1 MYRYGIVQIKVT
13 PERLEQ
19 VAKTVKNVRYTLEQI
34 HNGLYNQTEHI
45 AANWA
50 GATSQHFYQMFN
62 EAKPKLFTVLTE
74 FDKIADELERVA
86 KKFRM
91 ADAEY
96 DGNLVE
102 SEIIAN
108 TPSSE
113 NNNTSPGA
121 SSSKKDGENS
131 EKVTRDLVGELS
143 GEYDV
148 RRVIEGVD
156 PDTGEKLSWWERTGA
171 GVMVFAGLTPLGKG
185 IKVVKGAKKVA
196 DAVKNIDK
204 VKEAKALLKAKRQK
218 QIEINKKVGDDFE
231 REMLQTFKNEGST
244 EKVYTKQVTLQTAS
258 GVRTRVDIASK
269 NLETSEVH
277 LTELKSS
284 LTAPLTKNQK
294 LAFPEIE
301 KHGAIIKSR
310 NKPPFDYLEVIPP
323 TKVKVIRKE

>member
-1 MYRYGIVQIKVT
+1 MVQIKVT

-62 EAKPKLFTVLTE
+62 EAKPKMFTVLTE

-86 KKFRM
+86 EKFRM
-91 ADAEY
+91 ADTEY

-113 NNNTSPGA
+113 NNNTSPGV
-121 SSSKKDGENS
+121 SSSKKDGES
-131 EKVTRDLVGELS
+131 LEKVTRDLVGELS

-148 RRVIEGVD
+148 RRVIEGID

-171 GVMVFAGLTPLGKG
+171 GVMVFAGLTPVGKG
-185 IKVVKGAKKVA
+185 IKVVKGAKKVSNA
-196 DAVKNIDK
+196 IDAAATLEKQRK
-204 VKEAKALLKAKRQK
+204 TLKANSLAGK
-218 QIEINKKVGDDFE
+218 EYE
-231 REMLQTFKNEGST
+231 
-244 EKVYTKQVTLQTAS
+244 TKM
-258 GVRTRVDIASK
+258 
-269 NLETSEVH
+269 
-277 LTELKSS
+277 
-284 LTAPLTKNQK
+284 
-294 LAFPEIE
+294 F
-301 KHGAIIKSR
+301 
-310 NKPPFDYLEVIPP
+310 EVIKQQKPKSELNEQITVQ
-323 TKVKVIRKE
+323 TKSAYALV

>member
-1 MYRYGIVQIKVT
+1 MVQIKVT

-62 EAKPKLFTVLTE
+62 EAKPKMFTVLTE
-74 FDKIADELERVA
+74 FDKIATELERVA
-86 KKFRM
+86 EKFRT

-121 SSSKKDGENS
+121 SSSKKDDES
-131 EKVTRDLVGELS
+131 LEKVTRDLAGELS

-171 GVMVFAGLTPLGKG
+171 GVMVFAGLTPVGKG
-185 IKVVKGAKKVA
+185 IKVVKGAKKVSNA
-196 DAVKNIDK
+196 IDAAATLEKQRK
-204 VKEAKALLKAKRQK
+204 TLKANSLAGKEYETKMFEVIKQQK
-218 QIEINKKVGDDFE
+218 PKSELNEQITV
-231 REMLQTFKNEGST
+231 QTK
-244 EKVYTKQVTLQTAS
+244 S
-258 GVRTRVDIASK
+258 GVRTRIDIGGKDANGK
-269 NLETSEVH
+269 IDLV
-277 LTELKSS
+277 ELKSS
-284 LTAPLTKNQK
+284 PTAPLTKNQK
-294 LAFPEIE
+294 KAFPEIAE
-301 KHGAIIKSR
+301 SGAIVKSR
-310 NKPPFDYLEVIPP
+310 NKPPFEHLEEIPP
-323 TKVKVIRKE
+323 TKINVIRKEE

>member
-1 MYRYGIVQIKVT
+1 
-13 PERLEQ
+13 
-19 VAKTVKNVRYTLEQI
+19 
-34 HNGLYNQTEHI
+34 
-45 AANWA
+45 
-50 GATSQHFYQMFN
+50 
-62 EAKPKLFTVLTE
+62 
-74 FDKIADELERVA
+74 
-86 KKFRM
+86 
-91 ADAEY
+91 
-96 DGNLVE
+96 
-102 SEIIAN
+102 
-108 TPSSE
+108 
-113 NNNTSPGA
+113 
-121 SSSKKDGENS
+121 
-131 EKVTRDLVGELS
+131 
-143 GEYDV
+143 
-148 RRVIEGVD
+148 
-156 PDTGEKLSWWERTGA
+156 
-171 GVMVFAGLTPLGKG
+171 MVFAGLTPLGKG

-244 EKVYTKQVTLQTAS
+244 EKLYTKQVTLQTPS

-269 NLETSEVH
+269 DLETSEVH

-310 NKPPFDYLEVIPP
+310 NKPPFDYLGVIPP

>member
-1 MYRYGIVQIKVT
+1 
-13 PERLEQ
+13 
-19 VAKTVKNVRYTLEQI
+19 
-34 HNGLYNQTEHI
+34 
-45 AANWA
+45 
-50 GATSQHFYQMFN
+50 
-62 EAKPKLFTVLTE
+62 
-74 FDKIADELERVA
+74 
-86 KKFRM
+86 
-91 ADAEY
+91 
-96 DGNLVE
+96 
-102 SEIIAN
+102 
-108 TPSSE
+108 
-113 NNNTSPGA
+113 
-121 SSSKKDGENS
+121 
-131 EKVTRDLVGELS
+131 
-143 GEYDV
+143 
-148 RRVIEGVD
+148 
-156 PDTGEKLSWWERTGA
+156 
-171 GVMVFAGLTPLGKG
+171 MVFSGLTPLGKG

-244 EKVYTKQVTLQTAS
+244 EKLYTKQVTLQTPS

-310 NKPPFDYLEVIPP
+310 NKPPFDYLGVIPP
-323 TKVKVIRKE
+323 TKVKVIRKD

>member
-1 MYRYGIVQIKVT
+1 MVQIKVT

-62 EAKPKLFTVLTE
+62 EAKPKMFTVLTE
-74 FDKIADELERVA
+74 FDKIATELERVA
-86 KKFRM
+86 EKFRT

-121 SSSKKDGENS
+121 SSSKKDGES
-131 EKVTRDLVGELS
+131 LEKVTRDLVGELS

-156 PDTGEKLSWWERTGA
+156 PDTGEKLSCWERTGA
-171 GVMVFAGLTPLGKG
+171 GVMVFAGLTPVGKG
-185 IKVVKGAKKVA
+185 IKVVKGTKKVSNA
-196 DAVKNIDK
+196 IDAAATLEKQRK
-204 VKEAKALLKAKRQK
+204 TLKANSLAGKEYETKMFEVIKQQK
-218 QIEINKKVGDDFE
+218 PKSELNEQITV
-231 REMLQTFKNEGST
+231 QTK
-244 EKVYTKQVTLQTAS
+244 S
-258 GVRTRVDIASK
+258 GVHTRIDIGGKDANGK
-269 NLETSEVH
+269 IDLV
-277 LTELKSS
+277 ELKSS
-284 LTAPLTKNQK
+284 PTAPLTKNQK
-294 LAFPEIE
+294 KAFPEIAE
-301 KHGAIIKSR
+301 SGAIVKSR
-310 NKPPFDYLEVIPP
+310 NKPPFEHLEEIPP
-323 TKVKVIRKE
+323 TKINVIRKEE